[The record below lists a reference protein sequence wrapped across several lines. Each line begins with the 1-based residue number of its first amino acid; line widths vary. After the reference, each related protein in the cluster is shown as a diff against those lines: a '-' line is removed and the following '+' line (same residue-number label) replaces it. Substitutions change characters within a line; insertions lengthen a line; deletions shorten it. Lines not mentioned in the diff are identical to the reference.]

1 MDRSVASWLGAG
13 DVVWLAGGTAHTIR
27 NEGDEDAVA
36 FGVHSP
42 AAVMEG
48 FTRAVVAMAAESPG
62 APPSMA
68 DVLAVAERHGVEL
81 LGPVPA
87 LA

>member
-1 MDRSVASWLGAG
+1 
-13 DVVWLAGGTAHTIR
+13 
-27 NEGDEDAVA
+27 
-36 FGVHSP
+36 
-42 AAVMEG
+42 MEG

-68 DVLAVAERHGVEL
+68 DVLSVAERHGVEL